1 MKSPDLDPTPV
12 KVINAAVL
20 SCLDDMFYRLP
31 FPNQIELE
39 KLIKVSQGE
48 AQMSDFRAEIR
59 EDLNLPRALKDFE
72 SGWDKYWKETQSQKR
87 VAAARGK
94 PTKSMKDRIR
104 HGAET
109 PETPVTPE
117 ENSSDG
123 NSGDVGE
130 GQSLSQQVP

>member
-87 VAAARGK
+87 AAAARGK

-104 HGAET
+104 AET
-109 PETPVTPE
+109 PETPE
-117 ENSSDG
+117 EKSSDDDVG
-123 NSGDVGE
+123 GDVGE
-130 GQSLSQQVP
+130 GQSSSQQVP